1 MYDACSCF
9 GKYSTTK
16 KKVLLFDS
24 HSYIYIYICV
34 CVCVFVCACL
44 SVYIYIYIYIYMH
57 VCVYIHIHTTKQKY
71 LATLKN
77 FILIKQVRH
86 HSGLIHYTKY
96 MHIIKYKLNKK
107 KNSNILNFWFI
118 KMVLF
123 GRYHCFADSWHSFQP
138 LLWSGD
144 LWLFTLVYPTPVQW
158 DLSPLIEPAKASVYL
173 WLSLLVCFGWL
184 SCVSTNPWATS
195 RVPNGSFDATVCFNS
210 RSDWICPP
218 TEANPSLWNWQKPP
232 RNITEPPPCFTVDVI
247 LGVAALSPTLWV
259 S

>member
-1 MYDACSCF
+1 MLFLLRQTVTMLRGRDVIHSFWCMIHVPVSVN
-9 GKYSTTK
+9 TPLLK
-16 KKVLLFDS
+16 KGITFWLTLI
-24 HSYIYIYICV
+24 YIYIYV

-44 SVYIYIYIYIYMH
+44 SVYIYIYMH

-195 RVPNGSFDATVCFNS
+195 RIPNGIVWCYSM
-210 RSDWICPP
+210 
-218 TEANPSLWNWQKPP
+218 L
-232 RNITEPPPCFTVDVI
+232 
-247 LGVAALSPTLWV
+247 
-259 S
+259 